1 MADVL
6 NAAARPT
13 WTIHRYPAHLIDRWT
28 AADGRVVLVRPVLP
42 QDDELAQVFV
52 RRLSAE
58 SRYQRFLVGL
68 TELPPALLTY
78 LTQIDYTSHL
88 ALIAEI
94 FKDGEEI
101 QVGEARYVVD
111 PSKDDAGR
119 VAEFAIAVADDWQRM
134 GVGGR
139 LLRGVEHAAR
149 AAGVTRLEG
158 DVLRDNRRALDFMLF
173 RGYTVGPNP
182 EEARLVRVSKAL

>member
-1 MADVL
+1 MIET
-6 NAAARPT
+6 AAPPYA
-13 WTIHRYPAHLIDRWT
+13 IHHYPAHLIDRWT

-42 QDDELAQVFV
+42 QDDVIAQLFV

-58 SRYQRFLVGL
+58 SRYHRFLVGL
-68 TELPPALLTY
+68 TELPPSMLSY
-78 LTQIDYTSHL
+78 FTQIDYTSHL

-111 PSKDDAGR
+111 TAHGDEPGTKHAD
-119 VAEFAIAVADDWQRM
+119 FAIAVADDWQRM
-134 GVGGR
+134 NVGGR
-139 LLRGVEHAAR
+139 LLRNLEHAAR
-149 AAGVTRLEG
+149 EAGVTHLEG

-173 RGYTVGPNP
+173 RGFRARPNS